1 MKIWIGTSGFSYP
14 EWKGSFYPEK
24 IPGKEMLKYYS
35 ERFPTV
41 EINNTFYRMPAPAMV
56 EGWTKEVPE
65 EFRFILKAP
74 QRITHRERLK
84 DSNESLDAFIR
95 AAQMLGA
102 RKGPFLFQL
111 PPFQKVDVPKLKE
124 FLSIFPATERAAFEF
139 RHESW
144 FTDEVYATLR
154 EKGAALCISD
164 TEKLSTPFVA
174 TASWGYLRLREM
186 EYGEAELQKWAEQ
199 VRAQPWTE
207 CFVFLKHED
216 AGIGPRLA
224 KRLREILG
232 C

>member
-84 DSNESLDAFIR
+84 DSNESLDAFVR
-95 AAQMLGA
+95 AAQL
-102 RKGPFLFQL
+102 
-111 PPFQKVDVPKLKE
+111 E
-124 FLSIFPATERAAFEF
+124 LSAEEIR
-139 RHESW
+139 SL
-144 FTDEVYATLR
+144 TD
-154 EKGAALCISD
+154 
-164 TEKLSTPFVA
+164 
-174 TASWGYLRLREM
+174 ASS
-186 EYGEAELQKWAEQ
+186 
-199 VRAQPWTE
+199 
-207 CFVFLKHED
+207 
-216 AGIGPRLA
+216 
-224 KRLREILG
+224 
-232 C
+232 